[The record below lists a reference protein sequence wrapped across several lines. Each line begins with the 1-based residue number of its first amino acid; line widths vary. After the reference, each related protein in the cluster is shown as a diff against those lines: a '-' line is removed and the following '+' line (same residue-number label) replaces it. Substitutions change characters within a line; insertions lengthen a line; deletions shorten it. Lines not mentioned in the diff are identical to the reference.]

1 MDFPRLALV
10 LLALALLANAA
21 AAIYL
26 PGVAPADFE
35 RDDLIY
41 IKARHGRRARRGT
54 GR

>member
-1 MDFPRLALV
+1 MAAMR
-10 LLALALLANAA
+10 LLALALLAHAA
-21 AAIYL
+21 AAFYL

-41 IKARHGRRARRGT
+41 IKARRRRRARRGT